1 MFGVSGLGVSYR
13 WCGKTNRRKKVTL
26 RHGRRI
32 CATAHVPEEE
42 LLAKTKRP
50 VSGKYDS
57 ESYLFFTL
65 GGLAITAMT
74 DALHQSLF
82 KCASDQINVTGLEV
96 GSMEPMCG
104 FADSRQ
110 GCLRDWEKM
119 DNIWPSFVS
128 LSG

>member
-1 MFGVSGLGVSYR
+1 MRLR
-13 WCGKTNRRKKVTL
+13 MCRKQ
-26 RHGRRI
+26 
-32 CATAHVPEEE
+32 PEEG

-74 DALHQSLF
+74 DALHQFLF
-82 KCASDQINVTGLEV
+82 KCASDQITVAGLEV

-104 FADSRQ
+104 FADSRR
-110 GCLRDWEKM
+110 GCLRDWEKT

-128 LSG
+128 LSGWEAYW